1 MRKPQLTVPVPDVS
15 SQGRGGRVGAAR
27 PTVLVSLF
35 GKQGQGSQ
43 ELWLPNCISS
53 SQHQGARVG
62 GVFKAHGSCA
72 SREMLVFSGLALRS
86 AGWGGSFVPHSVR

>member
-1 MRKPQLTVPVPDVS
+1 MRKPQLTVPGPEVS
-15 SQGRGGRVGAAR
+15 SQGLGGHVGAAR

-35 GKQGQGSQ
+35 GVTKQGSQ
-43 ELWLPNCISS
+43 ELWLPHCVSS

-62 GVFKAHGSCA
+62 GVWKAHGSCA